1 LNSGVAADDDRRS
14 GEAGCSGADGGAE
27 EEPSVVVSMG
37 SYSVVLLSYL

>member
-14 GEAGCSGADGGAE
+14 GEAGGSGADGGA